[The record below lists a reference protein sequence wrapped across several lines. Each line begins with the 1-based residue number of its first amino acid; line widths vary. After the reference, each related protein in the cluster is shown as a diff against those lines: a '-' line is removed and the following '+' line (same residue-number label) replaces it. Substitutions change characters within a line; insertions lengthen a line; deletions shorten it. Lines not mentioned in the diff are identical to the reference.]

1 MRTEKVLDLFG
12 GNSAATKALGL
23 KSTGTISNW
32 GPIVPRGMAFELQHI
47 TGGLLSVDLSCY
59 KPELRDNP
67 EKLAEIEH
75 ICRVKR
81 KEKKPG

>member
-1 MRTEKVLDLFG
+1 MRTADVLNLFG

-59 KPELRDNP
+59 KPEARDNP
-67 EKLAEIEH
+67 EKLAEIDR

-81 KEKKPG
+81 KEKKPD

>member
-1 MRTEKVLDLFG
+1 MQTIDVINFFG
-12 GNSAATKALGL
+12 SNSAATKALGL

-32 GPIVPRGMAFELQHI
+32 GPVVPRGMAFELQHI

-59 KPELRDNP
+59 KQETRDDP
-67 EKLAEIEH
+67 AKLAEIDR

-81 KEKKPG
+81 KEKKPD

>member
-1 MRTEKVLDLFG
+1 MRTADVLNLFG

-32 GPIVPRGMAFELQHI
+32 GTIVPRGMAFELQHI
-47 TGGLLSVDLSCY
+47 TGGMLSVDLSCY
-59 KPELRDNP
+59 KPEARDNP
-67 EKLAEIEH
+67 EKLAEIDR

-81 KEKKPG
+81 KEKKPD

>member
-59 KPELRDNP
+59 KAESRDNP
-67 EKLAEIEH
+67 EMMAEIDR

-81 KEKKPG
+81 KEKKPD

>member
-1 MRTEKVLDLFG
+1 MRTADVLNLFG

-59 KPELRDNP
+59 KPETRDNP
-67 EKLAEIEH
+67 RKLAEIDQ

-81 KEKKPG
+81 KELKPD

>member
-1 MRTEKVLDLFG
+1 MRTADVLNLFG

-59 KPELRDNP
+59 KPESRDNP
-67 EKLAEIEH
+67 EKLAEIDR

-81 KEKKPG
+81 KEKKPD

>member
-1 MRTEKVLDLFG
+1 MRTADVLNLFG
-12 GNSAATKALGL
+12 GNSAATKALCL

-59 KPELRDNP
+59 KPEARDNP
-67 EKLAEIEH
+67 EKLAEIDR

-81 KEKKPG
+81 KEKKPD